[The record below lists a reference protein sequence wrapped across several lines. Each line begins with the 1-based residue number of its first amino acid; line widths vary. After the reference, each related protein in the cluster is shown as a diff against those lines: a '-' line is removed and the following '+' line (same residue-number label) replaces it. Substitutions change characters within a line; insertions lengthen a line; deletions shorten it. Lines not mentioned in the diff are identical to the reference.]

1 MTIDVSLIPQN
12 RVENLISK
20 LSEIENNIG
29 NIGTDITNN
38 LVHKSGNETISGEKT
53 FTSYTHFTSS
63 EPKLVFKSSVMDI
76 TQSGWTA
83 GRNSIA
89 WCEDKNG
96 YESGGIY
103 NNISNDDK
111 VVTSLYAIS
120 RKSGKQQSSF
130 IRVGVDGLGNAF
142 TEAPHPT
149 TAQDSSNKIATT
161 AWVNN
166 LDNSVVHKAGNET
179 ISGDK
184 TFTNPISI
192 TTTADEARFITTFTD
207 VSLDTNPTTNIY
219 NGFKSVDSNGV
230 EFANCNCSYNTA
242 GRIGSNFWVNRNDS
256 GTSVSGGMGIY
267 IDKNGTSAYT
277 QAPTPASGDNS
288 TKIATTNWCYDPAKS
303 TNLVHRTGNETING
317 KKTFTGELNKVG
329 SARFNA
335 IVINDTSYDYLT
347 NPSEDLYNH
356 IVWRDKNNKDMSYVQ
371 QLIDTN
377 GNVHLYYV
385 ASNYKTDGTRV
396 NCYIGCNVSRDG
408 GIWTDAPTPATSDNS
423 TKIATTNWVR
433 TLGFIPNYSR
443 QMSISLPY
451 TAPANG
457 FISGVLTAA
466 HSENY
471 YIKVNNIQVQRIY
484 GETNQRVTAPFF
496 IPVYK
501 GDVISTTGGTNTVY
515 FYYAR

>member
-317 KKTFTGELNKVG
+317 TKTFNDSNVITNKEFISLTSSPYGQFRAIEGNYGFFIRNDGNATYFLLTNSNDQYGSWNSLRPLTIENASGKVRINNSVVSGFVKETWKSGTSWYRVWSDGWIEQGGRASLNERSSTAYTLHRPFSDTNYFVAASQYNVSTNDDAEMG
-329 SARFNA
+329 IGCSPTSTTQFNA
-335 IVINDTSYDYLT
+335 FCHYIN
-347 NPSEDLYNH
+347 
-356 IVWRDKNNKDMSYVQ
+356 
-371 QLIDTN
+371 
-377 GNVHLYYV
+377 
-385 ASNYKTDGTRV
+385 
-396 NCYIGCNVSRDG
+396 
-408 GIWTDAPTPATSDNS
+408 
-423 TKIATTNWVR
+423 
-433 TLGFIPNYSR
+433 PNT
-443 QMSISLPY
+443 M
-451 TAPANG
+451 N
-457 FISGVLTAA
+457 FMW
-466 HSENY
+466 
-471 YIKVNNIQVQRIY
+471 
-484 GETNQRVTAPFF
+484 
-496 IPVYK
+496 
-501 GDVISTTGGTNTVY
+501 
-515 FYYAR
+515 YACGY